1 MKKITTILLVN
12 LFMFSLL
19 NNLHSQSQVI
29 EKCGFDRLRNIL
41 LQDSNYLRKE
51 IEAEQKIAQ
60 YISQSQLRSSSSIY
74 TIPVVVHVLHL
85 GELLGVGTNISDAQI
100 QSAITNLNDVYRGQ
114 TAGSPVDFEIEFA
127 LAQQDPNCM
136 AHSGINR
143 INASSVPNYS
153 SGGVDYYSDGGE
165 ADQDVLKNLS
175 RWPETEY
182 FNIWIVSEIENNNG
196 GFGIQGYANFFTG
209 SAMEGSV
216 MMASVFGFD
225 PTSAQS
231 SFNLNAPRDNSTVVH
246 EIGHYLHLHH
256 TFKGDGDADDDG
268 IGDACPGDVTIG
280 VDSDGCT
287 DTEPH
292 KRYTSQCKSGL
303 LNDCIGATFGDN
315 TAKNFMSYASCQD
328 RLTSDQKT
336 RSRAMLATSGISL
349 IYSKGD
355 EAPIISSGSLANA
368 NCIPQSSSTATSGG
382 YGGIMNFTIINE
394 FSASSS
400 NTQND
405 GGYVDYT
412 SNCLNT
418 ISLEEDSTYNFEL
431 TTWYNGHDFKGYIDF
446 NNDGDFLD
454 ANEEV
459 FSGANPPNVNGTNGT
474 NTSTGSGT
482 LTIPIADGI
491 NVLANTPLRLRIVS
505 ELTSVNGT
513 ITDACYNP
521 FYAQA
526 EDYQLVIN
534 QSAVTLTADFSAS
547 DSTLCQV
554 TSVTFT
560 DLSTGNPTSWAWDF
574 GDGNSSTL
582 QNPTHTY
589 ASVGTY
595 DVSLTVTTS
604 TGSDSETKT
613 GFITV
618 NSNPNINAGIDQTIC
633 DGISTTLNATSG
645 QNYVTEVTAAG
656 SSDYILSGAFSG
668 NDPAINISLGD
679 TLTFNV
685 NSPGHPFLI
694 KTTNTTGTAN
704 AVTVTNNGTSS
715 GTIIWSP
722 NSVGTYY
729 YICEYHA
736 GMVGTITVG
745 ASNVNYTWSNNI
757 TNGTTFTPT
766 STNTYT
772 VIGTDGNGCFST
784 DNVTVNLIPNSTGI
798 DVITACDSLIW
809 IDGITYSASNNTAT
823 YTLTNAAGCDSVV
836 TLDLTI
842 INSTTGTDLITAC
855 HSYTWIDG
863 NTYTS
868 NINTATFTLQ
878 TANGCDS
885 VVILDLTIN
894 NSTTGTDLITA
905 CDSYTWIDG
914 NTYNS
919 NNNTATFTLQTAN
932 GCDSV
937 VSLNLTI
944 ISGSLSEETIS
955 ACDSLVWSV
964 NGNTYTQSGIYYDS
978 IQSSNGCDSVYKL
991 DLTIYQSSNTTDLL
1005 TQCDSLIWIDGI
1017 TYTASNNTATYTL
1030 NNADGCDSL
1039 VTLNLTVNY
1048 SSTSLVTESSCNSYS
1063 WNGQTLS
1070 ASGIYVDTNVNA
1082 AGCPQHDSLDLTITT
1097 TPNISNEVVCDSFAW
1112 NGNSYTTSGTYTS
1125 LGTCVDTLNLV
1136 INNSSS
1142 STSSLSSCG
1151 DISWNGSTYTATGIY
1166 SFITTNSVGCDSTA
1180 TLDLTIDSTVVSQ
1193 VNATACDS
1201 YSWNSNSYSVS
1212 GNYTDTLSSSAGCD
1226 SIVTLNLTIDSSF
1239 NNTLNEV
1246 ACDSYSWN
1254 GTAYTTGGTYYDSLQ
1269 TSNGCDSVITLNL
1282 TINNSHS
1289 SVDSITA
1296 CSSYFWNG
1304 TSYTQS
1310 GTYYDSLQ
1318 TLTGCDSIL
1327 GLNLIIDSA
1336 VVSQVNVTA
1345 CDSYSW
1351 NSNTYSMSGN
1361 YTVTLSTSAGCD
1373 SIVTLNLTINNSFSS
1388 VDSITACNSY
1398 LWSGTSY
1405 TQSGTY
1411 YDSLQRVTGCDSILV
1426 LNLIIDS
1433 AVVSQVNATACDSY
1447 SWNNSNYFA
1456 SGTYIDTLST
1466 SAGCDSIVT
1475 LILTI
1480 NNSFSSVDTIS
1491 SCNNYSWNGNMYSQ
1505 SGTYLDTLQ
1514 SISGCDSIASLQ
1526 LTILESYIIEDSVSS
1541 CGSFL
1546 WNGVL
1551 IDSSGTFT
1559 DTLQSIA
1566 GCDSINIL
1574 YLDVNDNT
1582 SAPLTI
1588 ELLLDD
1594 YCLETFWTVKDSQDS
1609 IWYSEG
1615 PYDCN
1620 PSGGGNQANTTIIK
1634 DIYLEENECYTFE
1647 LNDVYGDGLSAS
1659 LWNGTDGNWTL
1670 QDLNGNIVSQ
1680 GQGDFGFITAN
1691 SFYVSQST
1699 PSFIN
1704 EKNSKLEVL
1713 VYPNPFSKTT
1723 TVRII
1728 NGKEPYLLEL
1738 IDIRGRVVKSLSS
1751 NQEEFQLYDINSN
1764 SGIYWLKIK
1773 NQSNFKPIKLVIE

>member
-1 MKKITTILLVN
+1 
-12 LFMFSLL
+12 MFSLL

-100 QSAITNLNDVYRGQ
+100 QSAINNLNDVYRGQ

-127 LAQQDPNCM
+127 LAQQDPNCS

-153 SGGVDYYSDGGE
+153 TGGVDYYGDGGE
-165 ADQDVLKNLS
+165 ADETILKDLS
-175 RWPETEY
+175 RWPEAEY
-182 FNIWIVSEIENNNG
+182 FNIWIVSEIEDNNG
-196 GFGIQGYANFFTG
+196 GYGIQGYANFFTG
-209 SAMEGSV
+209 SAYEGSM
-216 MMASVFGFD
+216 MMATVFGFD

-256 TFKGDGDADDDG
+256 TFKGDGDADNDG

-280 VDSDGCT
+280 VDSDGCA

-303 LNDCIGATFGDN
+303 LNDCTGATFGDN

-328 RLTSDQKT
+328 RLTSGQKT

-349 IYSKGD
+349 IFSKGD
-355 EAPIISSGSLANA
+355 ESPLSISGTLTNA
-368 NCIPQSSSTATSGG
+368 NCTPQSSSTATSGG
-382 YGGIMNFTIINE
+382 YGGIMNFTVINE

-400 NTQND
+400 YTQND
-405 GGYVDYT
+405 GGYVDFT
-412 SNCLNT
+412 TDCLKT
-418 ISLEEDSTYNFEL
+418 IALDEDSTYNFEL
-431 TTWYNGHDFKGYIDF
+431 TTWYNGHDYKGYIDF

-459 FSGANPPNVNGTNGT
+459 FSGANPPNLNGANGT
-474 NTSTGSGT
+474 NTSTGNGT
-482 LTIPIADGI
+482 LSIPTADGA

-560 DLSTGNPTSWAWDF
+560 DLSTGTPTSWAWDF
-574 GDGNSSTL
+574 GDGTTSSL

-784 DNVTVNLIPNSTGI
+784 DNVTVNLIPNSTGV
-798 DVITACDSLIW
+798 DVITA
-809 IDGITYSASNNTAT
+809 
-823 YTLTNAAGCDSVV
+823 
-836 TLDLTI
+836 
-842 INSTTGTDLITAC
+842 
-855 HSYTWIDG
+855 
-863 NTYTS
+863 
-868 NINTATFTLQ
+868 
-878 TANGCDS
+878 
-885 VVILDLTIN
+885 
-894 NSTTGTDLITA
+894 
-905 CDSYTWIDG
+905 
-914 NTYNS
+914 
-919 NNNTATFTLQTAN
+919 
-932 GCDSV
+932 
-937 VSLNLTI
+937 
-944 ISGSLSEETIS
+944 
-955 ACDSLVWSV
+955 
-964 NGNTYTQSGIYYDS
+964 
-978 IQSSNGCDSVYKL
+978 
-991 DLTIYQSSNTTDLL
+991 
-1005 TQCDSLIWIDGI
+1005 CDSLIWIDGI
-1017 TYTASNNTATYTL
+1017 TYTASNNTATDTLTNAAGCDSVVTLNLTINNSTTETDLITACDSYTWIDGNTYTQTGIYYDSLQSSNGCDSVYKLDLTINQTDTSFTNITACDSVTWNGTTYTQSGTYSHTGSTSSNNYSMSFDGSNYIGIADDPSLNWGQNDFSVSVWINKNNSAQWLQTIIDKKETNSGNYYGWSLGLVNNDIRFVPGSAFVNGSWVNNGTINSTFTVNDNQWYYITGVFDGSNGLTKLYVDGNLISTTPSSYSVNPNNSQNLKIGAHMPSGAPSGPEYFYGKIEDVSIWNTSLTQQEIQNYMNCPPTGNEVGLAGYWNFEEGSGTTALDLTSNGNDGTINGANYSTTVPNQTCSANQLTTVNGCDSIATLNLTINNSTTGIDVISACDTYTWSVNNVTYSTSGLYIDSSLNIDGCTHVDSLDLTIYNATTSVDVQSACDSYAWIDGNTYTTSNNSATYTL
-1030 NNADGCDSL
+1030 TNAAGCDSL
-1039 VTLNLTVNY
+1039 VNLNLTVNY

-1063 WNGQTLS
+1063 WNGQILS
-1070 ASGIYVDTNVNA
+1070 VSGIYVDTSVNA
-1082 AGCPQHDSLDLTITT
+1082 AGCPQYDSLDLTITT
-1097 TPNISNEVVCDSFAW
+1097 TPNISNEVACDSFAW

-1151 DISWNGSTYTATGIY
+1151 DILWNGSTYTATGIY
-1166 SFITTNSVGCDSTA
+1166 NFITTNSVGCDSTA
-1180 TLDLTIDSTVVSQ
+1180 TLDLTIDSAVVNQ
-1193 VNATACDS
+1193 VNVTACDS
-1201 YSWNSNSYSVS
+1201 YDWDGTTYTTDGTYYDSLQTSN
-1212 GNYTDTLSSSAGCD
+1212 GCD
-1226 SIVTLNLTIDSSF
+1226 SVITLNLIINNSHSTVDSI
-1239 NNTLNEV
+1239 T
-1246 ACDSYSWN
+1246 ACSSYFRN
-1254 GTAYTTGGTYYDSLQ
+1254 GTSYTQSGTYYDSLQ

-1289 SVDSITA
+1289 SVD
-1296 CSSYFWNG
+1296 
-1304 TSYTQS
+1304 
-1310 GTYYDSLQ
+1310 
-1318 TLTGCDSIL
+1318 
-1327 GLNLIIDSA
+1327 
-1336 VVSQVNVTA
+1336 
-1345 CDSYSW
+1345 
-1351 NSNTYSMSGN
+1351 
-1361 YTVTLSTSAGCD
+1361 
-1373 SIVTLNLTINNSFSS
+1373 
-1388 VDSITACNSY
+1388 
-1398 LWSGTSY
+1398 
-1405 TQSGTY
+1405 
-1411 YDSLQRVTGCDSILV
+1411 
-1426 LNLIIDS
+1426 
-1433 AVVSQVNATACDSY
+1433 
-1447 SWNNSNYFA
+1447 
-1456 SGTYIDTLST
+1456 
-1466 SAGCDSIVT
+1466 
-1475 LILTI
+1475 
-1480 NNSFSSVDTIS
+1480 
-1491 SCNNYSWNGNMYSQ
+1491 
-1505 SGTYLDTLQ
+1505 
-1514 SISGCDSIASLQ
+1514 
-1526 LTILESYIIEDSVSS
+1526 
-1541 CGSFL
+1541 
-1546 WNGVL
+1546 
-1551 IDSSGTFT
+1551 
-1559 DTLQSIA
+1559 
-1566 GCDSINIL
+1566 
-1574 YLDVNDNT
+1574 
-1582 SAPLTI
+1582 
-1588 ELLLDD
+1588 
-1594 YCLETFWTVKDSQDS
+1594 
-1609 IWYSEG
+1609 
-1615 PYDCN
+1615 
-1620 PSGGGNQANTTIIK
+1620 
-1634 DIYLEENECYTFE
+1634 
-1647 LNDVYGDGLSAS
+1647 
-1659 LWNGTDGNWTL
+1659 
-1670 QDLNGNIVSQ
+1670 
-1680 GQGDFGFITAN
+1680 
-1691 SFYVSQST
+1691 
-1699 PSFIN
+1699 
-1704 EKNSKLEVL
+1704 
-1713 VYPNPFSKTT
+1713 
-1723 TVRII
+1723 
-1728 NGKEPYLLEL
+1728 
-1738 IDIRGRVVKSLSS
+1738 
-1751 NQEEFQLYDINSN
+1751 
-1764 SGIYWLKIK
+1764 
-1773 NQSNFKPIKLVIE
+1773 